1 MQMNAVFILKVQ
13 TACMYFDVGMTFLY
27 IDRDLEIRKSGLHY
41 DKKKRELY
49 GHMEKTNSICLH
61 RAELSKAQG
70 AGQPQGLPRR
80 AHTPICTIGSDQ
92 LAIRAEE

>member
-1 MQMNAVFILKVQ
+1 MTRKKRDSCTVTRKKQTAFVYTELNYQRPKVQ
-13 TACMYFDVGMTFLY
+13 VTC
-27 IDRDLEIRKSGLHY
+27 S
-41 DKKKRELY
+41 KKK
-49 GHMEKTNSICLH
+49 
-61 RAELSKAQG
+61 G